1 MNDKI
6 MKISRLINLHA
17 KNPGIRRHFS
27 SQSDN
32 YRLYAQQRTVGYSCE
47 QMFSVVS
54 EVERYHSFVP
64 WCKKSVIKKKKSD
77 EQLTAELVVGF
88 PPYLGESYTST
99 VTMVKPYLVTAV
111 CNDMS
116 LFNHLKTVWKFSPI
130 EDEKDKCKLD
140 FAVSFEFRSSFH
152 SYISKIFYD
161 EVIRKNVLAF
171 LKQAEHRYGRESIP
185 RQRAIIYAKH

>member
-99 VTMVKPYLVTAV
+99 VTMVKVILV
-111 CNDMS
+111 
-116 LFNHLKTVWKFSPI
+116 LLEFQI
-130 EDEKDKCKLD
+130 KLGIPNMLC
-140 FAVSFEFRSSFH
+140 FFPVVL
-152 SYISKIFYD
+152 YIIF
-161 EVIRKNVLAF
+161 F
-171 LKQAEHRYGRESIP
+171 
-185 RQRAIIYAKH
+185 

>member
-1 MNDKI
+1 
-6 MKISRLINLHA
+6 MKHQNQITLSMI
-17 KNPGIRRHFS
+17 
-27 SQSDN
+27 
-32 YRLYAQQRTVGYSCE
+32 
-47 QMFSVVS
+47 
-54 EVERYHSFVP
+54 
-64 WCKKSVIKKKKSD
+64 
-77 EQLTAELVVGF
+77 
-88 PPYLGESYTST
+88 
-99 VTMVKPYLVTAV
+99 KPYLVTAV